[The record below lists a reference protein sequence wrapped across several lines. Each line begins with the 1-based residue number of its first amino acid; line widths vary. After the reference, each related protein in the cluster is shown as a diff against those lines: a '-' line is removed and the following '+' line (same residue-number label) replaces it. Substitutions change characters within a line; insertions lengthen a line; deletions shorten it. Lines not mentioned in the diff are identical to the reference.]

1 MGRESR
7 PRPAGSRR
15 RRRRGKRQGARA
27 SEGVGRTAA
36 WRGPPARPPAHAG
49 RHRPLLSSSY
59 SDVLTPR
66 GPADSGVPAPCPHHR
81 GARPRGAR
89 PAHGR
94 EHTLWQGPRRPRV
107 RLRAPPPAAPDRVPQ
122 PPSARGR
129 DPTASGCLEP
139 AEIVQVSRPQ
149 PATPD
154 PAAGN
159 HRRGPRPSGCPG
171 PIPACPC
178 VALWGAAWPPVAL
191 GALNTNCLSSGNYL
205 LAALPNPNSIKP
217 GF

>member
-27 SEGVGRTAA
+27 SEGVGRRAA
-36 WRGPPARPPAHAG
+36 WRGPPARPPARAG

-59 SDVLTPR
+59 SDVLTSR

-81 GARPRGAR
+81 GARPHGAG

-107 RLRAPPPAAPDRVPQ
+107 RLRAPPPAAPDRVLQ
-122 PPSARGR
+122 PASAQGR
-129 DPTASGCLEP
+129 HPTASGCLEP
-139 AEIVQVSRPQ
+139 AKIVQVSRPHLLLPTPPLETTAEA
-149 PATPD
+149 PARLASPSRSWPV
-154 PAAGN
+154 PAWPCGA
-159 HRRGPRPSGCPG
+159 RRGPP
-171 PIPACPC
+171 
-178 VALWGAAWPPVAL
+178 
-191 GALNTNCLSSGNYL
+191 
-205 LAALPNPNSIKP
+205 LP
-217 GF
+217 